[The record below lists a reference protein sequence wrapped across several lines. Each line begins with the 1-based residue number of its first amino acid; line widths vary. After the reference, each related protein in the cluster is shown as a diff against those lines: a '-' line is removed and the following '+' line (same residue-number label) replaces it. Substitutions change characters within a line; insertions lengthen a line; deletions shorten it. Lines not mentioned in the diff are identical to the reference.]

1 MSESV
6 ISIKDLSKS
15 FGDHEVLRKID
26 INVNAGEIICIVGS
40 SDPVNLHC
48 FDASIS
54 WKSRPLVKYF
64 TIIRKSAMC
73 RKRLM
78 SIVQK
83 SEWYSSLLIY
93 LTI

>member
-40 SDPVNLHC
+40 SG
-48 FDASIS
+48 SG
-54 WKSRPLVKYF
+54 KSTLLRCINKLEKQTSGKILYHNKEV
-64 TIIRKSAMC
+64 R

-83 SEWYSSLLIY
+83 LEWYSSMLIY